1 MKKGNVGRI
10 VSYILIL
17 MVIVATIGV
26 FAYFTNGFTSDFKT
40 FYVSV
45 NGKDVMT
52 SQGGLVATTK
62 EPLAVDVKYTFGA
75 FNKDENKGY
84 SVKIVPNKIENSD
97 FTYTIDGESKS
108 FQSETDISN
117 GFEIVKGEKSFTVTP
132 KGETIVEVL
141 SAIYSEYIN
150 QMQELM
156 LSMQKSNP
164 TEAIGKAKELIE
176 ACCKTILDE
185 LKIEYKPQI
194 RLYRKF

>member
-10 VSYILIL
+10 VSYILIF

-40 FYVSV
+40 FYVSI

-52 SQGGLVATTK
+52 SQGGFVATTK

-75 FNKDENKGY
+75 LNKDENKGY

-97 FTYTIDGESKS
+97 FTYTVDGESKS
-108 FQSETDISN
+108 FQSVTDISN
-117 GFEIVKGEKSFTVTP
+117 GFEIAKGEKSFTVTP

-141 SAIYSEYIN
+141 SAIYGKEVTDCESKGYN
-150 QMQELM
+150 DMFTLVVT
-156 LSMQKSNP
+156 SYNG
-164 TEAIGKAKELIE
+164 EATVKLNFSLTLKVTGVTLDKEVIE
-176 ACCKTILDE
+176 
-185 LKIEYKPQI
+185 
-194 RLYRKF
+194 F

>member
-40 FYVSV
+40 FYISV

-52 SQGGLVATTK
+52 SQGGFVATTK

-75 FNKDENKGY
+75 LNKDENKGY

-97 FTYTIDGESKS
+97 FTYAVAGESKS

-117 GFEIVKGEKSFTVTP
+117 GFEIFKGEKSFTVTP

-141 SAIYSEYIN
+141 SAIYGKEITDCESKGYN
-150 QMQELM
+150 DMFTLVVT
-156 LSMQKSNP
+156 SYNG
-164 TEAIGKAKELIE
+164 EATVKLNFSLTLKVTGITLDKEVIE
-176 ACCKTILDE
+176 
-185 LKIEYKPQI
+185 
-194 RLYRKF
+194 F